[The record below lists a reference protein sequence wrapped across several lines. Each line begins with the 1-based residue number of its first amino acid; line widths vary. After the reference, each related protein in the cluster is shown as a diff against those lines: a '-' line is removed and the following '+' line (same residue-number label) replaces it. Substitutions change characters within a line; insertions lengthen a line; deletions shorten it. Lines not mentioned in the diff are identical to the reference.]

1 MELSTLFGLP
11 AHPLLV
17 HIPVVLVPLA
27 ALIAMVFALRAEWL
41 DRFGWVLVAVSG
53 VGALGAVLAAGSG
66 EELEHSAKRSAA
78 LADHAEMGDAAR
90 GVSLL
95 FFLVVVAVVGVR
107 WFARRRAQAADGHA
121 SSGGFWTFV
130 RSRAG
135 AIVMAVLLV
144 VSAGA
149 ATYTVVAAG
158 HQGAK
163 VTWETTNTGG

>member
-27 ALIAMVFALRAEWL
+27 AVIAVVFAIRADWL
-41 DRFGWVLVAVSG
+41 DRFGWMLVAVSG
-53 VGALGAVLAAGSG
+53 VGAIGAVLAAGSG
-66 EELEHSAKRSAA
+66 EELEHSVKRSAA

-90 GVSLL
+90 AVSLV
-95 FFLVVVAVVGVR
+95 FFLVVVAVVGLR
-107 WFARRRAQAADGHA
+107 WFARRRATAAEA
-121 SSGGFWTFV
+121 SSADNGFWGFV

-135 AIVMAVLLV
+135 AVLMAVLLV

-163 VTWETTNTGG
+163 VTWEQNTTGG